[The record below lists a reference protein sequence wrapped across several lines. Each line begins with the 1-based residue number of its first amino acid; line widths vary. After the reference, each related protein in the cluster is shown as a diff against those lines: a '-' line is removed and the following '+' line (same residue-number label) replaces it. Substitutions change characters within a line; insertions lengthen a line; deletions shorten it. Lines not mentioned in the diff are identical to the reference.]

1 MKLLRKAVT
10 FRSFLNR
17 LLRKPKRV
25 IIERLSTGVVIETQ
39 MFNNKK
45 IIKVYGNVN

>member
-25 IIERLSTGVVIETQ
+25 TIERFATGVIIETQ
-39 MFNNKK
+39 VFNNKK
-45 IIKVYGNVN
+45 IIKVYGN